1 MQTEKHKAH
10 GFFKMD
16 EATITTMQQEL
27 ANDIYELAARH
38 REGITQLLEEFNGQ
52 QIATTVELDA
62 YEKEWRQHTGEKDD
76 TDEESDHTVPVT
88 QNKDQGTDK
97 EAVDSRPWPE

>member
-1 MQTEKHKAH
+1 
-10 GFFKMD
+10 MD

-62 YEKEWRQHTGEKDD
+62 YEKEHHRQEGELEENDD
-76 TDEESDHTVPVT
+76 ATPTEEESCQMVPVS
-88 QNKDQGTDK
+88 G
-97 EAVDSRPWPE
+97 